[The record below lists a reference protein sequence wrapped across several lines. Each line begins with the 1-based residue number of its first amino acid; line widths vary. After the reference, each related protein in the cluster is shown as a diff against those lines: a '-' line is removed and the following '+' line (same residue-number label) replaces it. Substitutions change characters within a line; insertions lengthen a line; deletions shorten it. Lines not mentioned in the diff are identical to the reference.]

1 VDMKT
6 RKQQLLSLISEN
18 VILETMPLYSLASGQ
33 LSVTVNKD
41 QLKPVLNKLEEA
53 KIELLRLRAMLL
65 PEDELRERE
74 KRKLEE
80 ARKEMVEGRDVN
92 LEDLVKEMG

>member
-1 VDMKT
+1 MKT